1 MFRARSIQSSLSI
14 KDKILS
20 IDYILVISIF
30 ILGLTSILAMYS
42 TDGGELKYHTK
53 SHILRFFVF
62 FSMFLTLSFI
72 QIRFWHSQSYLIY
85 ILFFILLLGVK
96 YFGLTSSGSKRW
108 LDLYFMNLQ
117 PSELMKIGLILFLAL
132 LTFSCVGTSSVGIF
146 GSGVSVAYDPRTVG
160 MQIDDSIMQK
170 NLIGRLTLTDK
181 KYIISIS
188 AKVLDGNIYLS
199 GKVDEPEEKLKII
212 KMAWETKGAR
222 SVQSTVTIKGN
233 NNFKSTAKDILITS
247 QLRTALIF
255 NKLTKATNY
264 TIDTINGKIYI
275 FGIAMTKK
283 EKEKVISEADQ
294 IHGVKDVI
302 PSIYLVEELSRNK
315 N

>member
-1 MFRARSIQSSLSI
+1 MKNI
-14 KDKILS
+14 
-20 IDYILVISIF
+20 
-30 ILGLTSILAMYS
+30 
-42 TDGGELKYHTK
+42 
-53 SHILRFFVF
+53 
-62 FSMFLTLSFI
+62 
-72 QIRFWHSQSYLIY
+72 
-85 ILFFILLLGVK
+85 FFILLLV
-96 YFGLTSSGSKRW
+96 
-108 LDLYFMNLQ
+108 
-117 PSELMKIGLILFLAL
+117 L

-146 GSGVSVAYDPRTVG
+146 GSGVSIAYDPRTVG

-188 AKVLDGNIYLS
+188 AKVIDGNIYLS
-199 GKVDEPEEKLKII
+199 GKVDEQEEKLKII

>member
-1 MFRARSIQSSLSI
+1 MKNI
-14 KDKILS
+14 
-20 IDYILVISIF
+20 
-30 ILGLTSILAMYS
+30 
-42 TDGGELKYHTK
+42 
-53 SHILRFFVF
+53 
-62 FSMFLTLSFI
+62 
-72 QIRFWHSQSYLIY
+72 
-85 ILFFILLLGVK
+85 FFILV
-96 YFGLTSSGSKRW
+96 
-108 LDLYFMNLQ
+108 
-117 PSELMKIGLILFLAL
+117 LAL

-212 KMAWETKGAR
+212 KMAWETKGVR

-233 NNFKSTAKDILITS
+233 SNFK
-247 QLRTALIF
+247 F

>member
-1 MFRARSIQSSLSI
+1 MKKHSI
-14 KDKILS
+14 KL
-20 IDYILVISIF
+20 LIF
-30 ILGLTSILAMYS
+30 
-42 TDGGELKYHTK
+42 
-53 SHILRFFVF
+53 
-62 FSMFLTLSFI
+62 
-72 QIRFWHSQSYLIY
+72 
-85 ILFFILLLGVK
+85 
-96 YFGLTSSGSKRW
+96 
-108 LDLYFMNLQ
+108 
-117 PSELMKIGLILFLAL
+117 LFLY
-132 LTFSCVGTSSVGIF
+132 SCVGTSSVGIF